1 MMLGSPHENNM
12 RTLTYNRENNIITKN
27 AIILNTMHNI
37 FNLRDTEMLYQW
49 NKQDISTLIYDVIP
63 RSKSIAQKTKNS

>member
-1 MMLGSPHENNM
+1 MMLGSPHGNNM